1 MTEVVRTRSPFTSN
15 LPVEIV
21 RALRARYFRTAL
33 DAAISL
39 IVLGCIG
46 LVLVRVVDWG
56 LLDSV
61 WRARSFDECRQLGS
75 GACWAVLP
83 ARSRLILFGLYPFDQ
98 QWRPSL
104 ACLVILL
111 TCVASCSPA
120 FWWPKRLAILWLS
133 SYAIFI
139 GLMRGG
145 VLGMPLVMTDNWGGL
160 ALTFLMFSSTLIM
173 GIPLAIIFALCR
185 RSNFIIL
192 RVIVGVIVDFVR
204 SIPLMAVLFAFAV
217 VLPLSLPGWL
227 GNKLML
233 AIVGFTLF
241 FAGYQAEIFRGGL
254 QAVSTGQE
262 QAAISLGMKYWQYQY
277 TVIMPQAFRT
287 TLPQTM
293 NQVVSCFKD
302 TSYVAIVGFFDMTA
316 SASAALGA
324 GDWAL
329 AYVEVY
335 FVVGLIY
342 LAFCYSLSQY
352 GSYLERR
359 GGIALAK

>member
-1 MTEVVRTRSPFTSN
+1 MTEVVAIRSPSALN
-15 LPVEIV
+15 LPLEMV
-21 RALRARYFRTAL
+21 RALRARYFRTPL

-39 IVLGCIG
+39 VVLGCIG

-56 LLDSV
+56 LCDSV
-61 WRARSFDECRQLGS
+61 WTARSFDECRQLGS

-83 ARSRLILFGLYPFDQ
+83 ARFRLILFGLYPFDQ

-111 TCVASCSPA
+111 TCVASCSPT
-120 FWWPKRLAILWLS
+120 FWRPKRLAIFWLS

-145 VLGMPLVMTDNWGGL
+145 ILGMPVVMTDNWGGL

-173 GIPLAIIFALCR
+173 GIPLAIVFALCR
-185 RSNFIIL
+185 RSNSVIL
-192 RVIVGVIVDFVR
+192 RIIGGVIVDFVR
-204 SIPLMAVLFAFAV
+204 SIPLMAVLFAFAI

-233 AIVGFTLF
+233 AIIGFTLF
-241 FAGYQAEIFRGGL
+241 FASYQAEIFRGGL
-254 QAVSTGQE
+254 QAVSAGQE
-262 QAAISLGMKYWQYQY
+262 EAAISLGMKYWQYHY
-277 TVIMPQAFRT
+277 KIIMPQAFRT
-287 TLPQTM
+287 VLPQTM

-324 GDWAL
+324 GEWAL

-335 FVVGLIY
+335 SVVGLIY

-359 GGIALAK
+359 SGVAFAR

>member
-1 MTEVVRTRSPFTSN
+1 MAEVAAIRSASSSS
-15 LPVEIV
+15 LSLWML
-21 RALRARYFRTAL
+21 RSLRARYFRTPL

-39 IVLGCIG
+39 VVLVFIG
-46 LVLVRVVDWG
+46 FVLVRLVDWAF
-56 LLDSV
+56 LDSV
-61 WRARSFDECRQLGS
+61 WKAGSFDECRRLGS

-83 ARSRLILFGLYPFDQ
+83 ARFRLILFGLYPFDQ

-104 ACLVILL
+104 ACLIILM

-120 FWWPKRLAILWLS
+120 FWQPKRLAILWLG
-133 SYAIFI
+133 SYAVFL

-145 VLGMPLVMTDNWGGL
+145 VFGLPVVMTDNWGGL
-160 ALTFLMFSSTLIM
+160 ALTFLMFSSTLIV
-173 GIPLAIIFALCR
+173 GIPLAIVFALCR
-185 RSNFIIL
+185 RSNSVIL
-192 RVIVGVIVDFVR
+192 RVISGVIVDFVR
-204 SIPLMAVLFAFAV
+204 SIPLMAVLFAFAI
-217 VLPLSLPGWL
+217 VLPLSLPDWI
-227 GNKLML
+227 GNKLVL
-233 AIVGFTLF
+233 VIAGFTLF

-254 QAVSTGQE
+254 QAVSAGQE
-262 QAAISLGMKYWQYQY
+262 EAAISLGLKYWQYHY
-277 TVIMPQAFRT
+277 KIILPQAFRT
-287 TLPQTM
+287 VLPQTM

-324 GDWAL
+324 GEWAL

-359 GGIALAK
+359 SGVAFAR